1 MRARR
6 SHHTALALS
15 GVVAVGLFLFSGPGL
30 AGDRGRCFSVEIE
43 EPFQTPDGASH
54 EAGTLTV
61 CKGMTHSPI
70 SSLHHTYKDGLP
82 VAMLFSRHGSSEGLS
97 ADGRAFFML
106 NRDGKGMLHLDGYA
120 VPDGKRMKTFRL
132 DLARVKQ
139 EKLMAR
145 SRESGAPAAASP
157 SVILAARLD

>member
-15 GVVAVGLFLFSGPGL
+15 GVVALGILLFSGPGL
-30 AGDRGRCFSVEIE
+30 AGDRGKCFSVEID

-61 CKGMTHSPI
+61 CKGRTHSPV

-82 VAMLFSRHGSSEGLS
+82 VAMLYSRHGVSEGLS
-97 ADGRAFFML
+97 SDGRAFFML
-106 NRDGKGMLHLDGYA
+106 NRDGEGLLHLAGYA
-120 VPDGKRMKTFRL
+120 VPDGQRMVTFRL

-145 SRESGAPAAASP
+145 RGESEASAAGSP
-157 SVILAARLD
+157 TVLLAARLN